1 MRQLLTCELVCQ
13 LSAAVTSLEHMTSQT
28 TIDTTGPG
36 DKAPAAPSDLSPA
49 SGLRGHPWFT
59 LITVAVGVMMVALDG
74 TIVAIANPA
83 IQKDLKASFA
93 DVQWITNGYFLALA
107 VSLITA
113 GKLGDRFGHR
123 QTFLIGVVGF
133 AAASGAIG
141 LSSSI
146 AAVVTFRVFQGLF
159 GALLMPAALGLLR
172 ATFPAEKL
180 NMAIGIWGMVI
191 GASTAGGP
199 ILGGVLVEHV
209 NWQSVFFINVPV
221 GAIALVLGL
230 LILLDHRAA
239 LGRGPLNEHSAS
251 RSFDILGIVLLSGA
265 MFCLVWAL
273 IKAPTWGWG
282 DGRTWTFIAVSVV
295 GFALFSFWETKV
307 KEPLIPLGLFRSVPL
322 SAGVVL
328 MVLMAIAFMG
338 GLFFVTFYLQNVHGM
353 KPIDAGL
360 HLLPLTGMMI
370 VGSPLAGAM
379 ITKLGPRIPLAG
391 GMAATAIAM
400 YGMSTLQTDTG
411 SAVMSLWFALLGLG
425 LAPVMVGATEVIV
438 GNAPMELSGVAGGL
452 QQAAMQIGGS
462 LGTAVLGAVMAS
474 KVDGDL
480 AANWK
485 DAGLPPLT
493 PTQLDQASEAVQ
505 VGVAPVAKGT
515 PEAIAAKIAD
525 VAHDTFISGM
535 SLASLVA
542 CSVAVVAVFV
552 ALLTKRGE
560 NAEAGAGAAHI

>member
-1 MRQLLTCELVCQ
+1 
-13 LSAAVTSLEHMTSQT
+13 MTSQT
-28 TIDTTGPG
+28 TVGTTGQGGESPS
-36 DKAPAAPSDLSPA
+36 APSEQPPA
-49 SGLRGHPWFT
+49 SGLRGHPWIT

-83 IQKDLKASFA
+83 IAKDLGASWA
-93 DVQWITNGYFLALA
+93 QVQWITNAYFLALA

-123 QTFLIGVVGF
+123 QTFLVGVVGF
-133 AAASGAIG
+133 AASSGAIG
-141 LSSSI
+141 LSHSI
-146 AAVVTFRVFQGLF
+146 GAVITFRVFQGLF

-221 GAIALVLGL
+221 GALALLLGAF
-230 LILLDHRAA
+230 ILLDHRAENA
-239 LGRGPLNEHSAS
+239 P
-251 RSFDILGIVLLSGA
+251 RSFDLLGIVLLSAA

-273 IKAPTWGWG
+273 IKAPDWGWG
-282 DGRTWTFIAVSVV
+282 AGRTWLFVAASVV
-295 GFALFSFWETKV
+295 GFGLFALWETKV
-307 KEPLIPLGLFRSVPL
+307 AEPLVPLTLFRSVPL

-328 MVLMAIAFMG
+328 MILMAIAFMG

-353 KPIDAGL
+353 SPIDAGL

-391 GMAATAIAM
+391 GMTATAVAM
-400 YGMSTLQTDTG
+400 YGMSTLETDTG
-411 SAVMSLWFALLGLG
+411 SGVMSLWFALLGLG

-474 KVDGDL
+474 KVDRDL
-480 AANWK
+480 PGNWAG
-485 DAGLPPLT
+485 AGLPRLT
-493 PTQLDQASEAVQ
+493 PTQLDQTAQYVQ
-505 VGVAPVAKGT
+505 QGAAPVAPGT
-515 PEAIAAKIAD
+515 RPETAAKIAD
-525 VAHDTFISGM
+525 VAHETFISGM

-542 CSVAVVAVFV
+542 AGVAAVAVLVAF
-552 ALLTKRGE
+552 LTKRGE
-560 NAEAGAGAAHI
+560 NVEAGAGAAHV

>member
-1 MRQLLTCELVCQ
+1 
-13 LSAAVTSLEHMTSQT
+13 MTSQT
-28 TIDTTGPG
+28 TIDKTGPG
-36 DKAPAAPSDLSPA
+36 DKIPVSPLDRAPST
-49 SGLRGHPWFT
+49 GLRGHPWFT

-83 IQKDLKASFA
+83 IQKDLGASFA

-107 VSLITA
+107 VTLITA

-141 LSSSI
+141 LSHSI
-146 AAVVTFRVFQGLF
+146 AFVVTFRVFQGLF

-199 ILGGVLVEHV
+199 ILGGLLVQHV
-209 NWQSVFFINVPV
+209 SWQSVFFINVPV
-221 GAIALVLGL
+221 GVIALVLGV
-230 LILLDHRAA
+230 LILTDHR
-239 LGRGPLNEHSAS
+239 SANAP
-251 RSFDILGIVLLSGA
+251 RSFDLLGIALLSGA

-273 IKAPTWGWG
+273 IKAPAWGWG
-282 DGRTWTFIAVSVV
+282 SATTWSFLGASILGFVV
-295 GFALFSFWETKV
+295 FALWEKRV
-307 KEPLIPLGLFRSVPL
+307 KEPLIPLALFRSVPL

-328 MVLMAIAFMG
+328 MVLMAIAFLG
-338 GLFFVTFYLQNVHGM
+338 GLFFVTFYLQRVHGM
-353 KPIDAGL
+353 SPVDAGL

-370 VGSPLAGAM
+370 VGSPLAGVL
-379 ITKLGPRIPLAG
+379 ITKAGPRIPLAG
-391 GMAATAIAM
+391 GMALTAISM
-400 YGMSTLQTDTG
+400 YGMSTLDTDT
-411 SAVMSLWFALLGLG
+411 SSLVMSIWFAGLGLG

-474 KVDGDL
+474 KVDNDL
-480 AANWK
+480 AGNWA
-485 DAGLPPLT
+485 DAKLPPLT
-493 PTQLDQASEAVQ
+493 PAQLDQASEAVRG
-505 VGVAPVAKGT
+505 GVAPVTPGT
-515 PEAIAAKIAD
+515 PAAIAARITD
-525 VAHDTFISGM
+525 VAHETFISGM
-535 SLASLVA
+535 SLACLVA
-542 CSVAVVAVFV
+542 AGVAVVAVFV

-560 NAEAGAGAAHI
+560 NADAAGAGAGHI

>member
-1 MRQLLTCELVCQ
+1 
-13 LSAAVTSLEHMTSQT
+13 MTSQT
-28 TIDTTGPG
+28 TIDATGPG
-36 DKAPAAPSDLSPA
+36 DGTPAVPSGSQPAA
-49 SGLRGHPWFT
+49 GLRGHPWLT

-83 IQKDLKASFA
+83 IGKDLHASWA
-93 DVQWITNGYFLALA
+93 QLQWITNAYFLALA

-123 QTFLIGVVGF
+123 QTFLIGVTGF

-141 LSSSI
+141 LSDSI

-221 GAIALVLGL
+221 GALALVLGM
-230 LILLDHRAA
+230 LILLDHRAENA
-239 LGRGPLNEHSAS
+239 P
-251 RSFDILGIVLLSGA
+251 RSFDLLGIALLSGA

-273 IKAPTWGWG
+273 IKAPAWGWG
-282 DGRTWTFIAVSVV
+282 DGKTWLFLIASVV
-295 GFALFSFWETKV
+295 GFALFALWEKRV
-307 KEPLIPLGLFRSVPL
+307 REPLIPLALFRSVAL

-353 KPIDAGL
+353 SPIDAGL

-370 VGSPLAGAM
+370 VGSPLAGAL
-379 ITKLGPRIPLAG
+379 ITKAGPRIPLAG
-391 GMAATAIAM
+391 GMAVTAIAM
-400 YGMSTLQTDTG
+400 YGMSTLEENTG
-411 SAVMSLWFALLGLG
+411 SGLMSVWFALLGLG

-474 KVDGDL
+474 KVDHTL
-480 AANWK
+480 AGNWA
-485 DAGLPPLT
+485 DAGLPELP
-493 PTQLDQASEAVQ
+493 PQQLHQAAEAVQ
-505 VGVAPVAKGT
+505 QGVAPVAEGT
-515 PEAIAAKIAD
+515 PAPIAEKITE
-525 VAHDTFISGM
+525 VAHHTFIDGM

-542 CSVAVVAVFV
+542 AGVAAVAVLV
-552 ALLTKRGE
+552 ALLTKRGS
-560 NAEAGAGAAHI
+560 NAEAGAGVGHI

>member
-1 MRQLLTCELVCQ
+1 
-13 LSAAVTSLEHMTSQT
+13 MTSQT
-28 TIDTTGPG
+28 TIDKTGPG
-36 DKAPAAPSDLSPA
+36 DGTPGAPLDGTPGK
-49 SGLRGHPWFT
+49 GLRGHPWFT

-83 IQKDLKASFA
+83 IGKDLGATWT
-93 DVQWITNGYFLALA
+93 DLQWITNAYFLALA

-123 QTFLIGVVGF
+123 QTFLIGVAGF
-133 AAASGAIG
+133 AASSAAIG
-141 LSSSI
+141 LSDGI
-146 AAVVTFRVFQGLF
+146 TMVIVFRVFQGLF

-221 GAIALVLGL
+221 GVLAVALGAW
-230 LILLDHRAA
+230 ILLDHRAENA
-239 LGRGPLNEHSAS
+239 P
-251 RSFDILGIVLLSGA
+251 RSFDLLGIALLSGA

-273 IKAPTWGWG
+273 IKAPEWGWG
-282 DGRTWTFIAVSVV
+282 DVQTWSFIVGSFV
-295 GFALFSFWETKV
+295 GFGAFAFWETKV
-307 KEPLIPLGLFRSVPL
+307 KEPLIPLALFRSVPL

-353 KPIDAGL
+353 SPIDAGL

-370 VGSPLAGAM
+370 VGSPLAGVM
-379 ITKLGPRIPLAG
+379 ITKVGPRIPLAG
-391 GMAATAIAM
+391 GMALTALAM
-400 YGMSTLQTDTG
+400 YGMSTLETDTG
-411 SAVMSLWFALLGLG
+411 SVAMSLWFALLGLG

-438 GNAPMELSGVAGGL
+438 GNAPLELSGVAGGL

-474 KVDGDL
+474 KVDNDL
-480 AANWK
+480 VGNWA
-485 DAGLPPLT
+485 DAGLPKLT
-493 PTQLDQASEAVQ
+493 PEQLAQAEPLVQ
-505 VGVAPVAKGT
+505 QGIAPVAEGT
-515 PEAIAAKIAD
+515 PAQIAAKITD

-542 CSVAVVAVFV
+542 AGVAVVAVLV
-552 ALLTKRGE
+552 AFLTKRGE
-560 NAEAGAGAAHI
+560 NAEAGAGVGHI

>member
-1 MRQLLTCELVCQ
+1 
-13 LSAAVTSLEHMTSQT
+13 MTSQT
-28 TIDTTGPG
+28 TIDTTGSG
-36 DKAPAAPSDLSPA
+36 DKASAAPSDLPPA
-49 SGLRGHPWFT
+49 QGLRGHPWFT

-83 IQKDLKASFA
+83 IQKDLGATFA
-93 DVQWITNGYFLALA
+93 QVQWITNGYFLALA

-141 LSSSI
+141 LSDSI
-146 AAVVTFRVFQGLF
+146 ALVVTFRVLQGLF

-209 NWQSVFFINVPV
+209 SWQSVFFINVPV
-221 GAIALVLGL
+221 GLVALVLGV
-230 LILLDHRAA
+230 LILLDHRAENA
-239 LGRGPLNEHSAS
+239 P
-251 RSFDILGIVLLSGA
+251 RSFDLLGIALLSAA

-282 DGRTWTFIAVSVV
+282 DGKTWAFVIGSVLLFAA
-295 GFALFSFWETKV
+295 FALWETKV
-307 KEPLIPLGLFRSVPL
+307 EEPLIPLALFRSVPL

-370 VGSPLAGAM
+370 VGSPLAGAL
-379 ITKLGPRIPLAG
+379 ITRLGPRIPLAG

-411 SAVMSLWFALLGLG
+411 SAAMSLWFALLGLG

-474 KVDGDL
+474 KVDSDL
-480 AANWK
+480 PSNWTA
-485 DAGLPPLT
+485 AGLPELT
-493 PTQLDQASEAVQ
+493 PAQLDQASEAVQ
-505 VGVAPVAKGT
+505 VGVAPVT
-515 PEAIAAKIAD
+515 PETPAEVAAKITD

-542 CSVAVVAVFV
+542 AGVAVVAVFV
-552 ALLTKRGE
+552 ALLTKRGA
-560 NAEAGAGAAHI
+560 NAEAGAGVGHI

>member
-1 MRQLLTCELVCQ
+1 
-13 LSAAVTSLEHMTSQT
+13 MTSQT
-28 TIDTTGPG
+28 TIDKTGPG
-36 DKAPAAPSDLSPA
+36 DKPSTPSGPAPAT
-49 SGLRGHPWFT
+49 GLRGHPWVT

-83 IQKDLKASFA
+83 IGKDLGASWSEL
-93 DVQWITNGYFLALA
+93 QWITNAYFLALA

-123 QTFLIGVVGF
+123 QTFLIGVAGF
-133 AAASGAIG
+133 AASSGAIG
-141 LSSSI
+141 LSDSI
-146 AAVVTFRVFQGLF
+146 AAVIVFRVFQGLF

-221 GAIALVLGL
+221 GVLAVVLGV
-230 LILLDHRAA
+230 LILLDHRAENA
-239 LGRGPLNEHSAS
+239 P
-251 RSFDILGIVLLSGA
+251 RSFDVVGIVLLSA
-265 MFCLVWAL
+265 SMFCLVWAL
-273 IKAPTWGWG
+273 IKAPEWGWG
-282 DGRTWTFIAVSVV
+282 DGKTWLFIAVSVV
-295 GFALFSFWETKV
+295 GFAAFSFWETKV
-307 KEPLIPLGLFRSVPL
+307 KEPLIPLAMFRSVPL

-353 KPIDAGL
+353 SPVDAGL
-360 HLLPLTGMMI
+360 HLLPLTAMMI
-370 VGSPLAGAM
+370 VASPLAGAM
-379 ITKLGPRIPLAG
+379 ITKFGPRVPLAG
-391 GMAATAIAM
+391 GMVCTAVAM
-400 YGMSTLQTDTG
+400 YGMSTLETDTG
-411 SAVMSLWFALLGLG
+411 SVAMSVWFALLGLG

-474 KVDGDL
+474 KVDSDL
-480 AANWK
+480 AGNWT
-485 DAGLPPLT
+485 DAGLPALT
-493 PTQLDQASEAVQ
+493 PAQEELTAQAVQ
-505 VGVAPVAKGT
+505 QGIAPVPEGT
-515 PEAIAAKIAD
+515 PEQIAAKITD
-525 VAHDTFISGM
+525 VAHDTFVSGM

-542 CSVAVVAVFV
+542 AGVAAVAVLVAF
-552 ALLTKRGE
+552 LTKRGE
-560 NAEAGAGAAHI
+560 NAEAGAGVGHI

>member
-1 MRQLLTCELVCQ
+1 
-13 LSAAVTSLEHMTSQT
+13 MTSQT
-28 TIDTTGPG
+28 TLDKTGPG
-36 DKAPAAPSDLSPA
+36 DGASLTPSDPA
-49 SGLRGHPWFT
+49 SAQGLRGHPWFT
-59 LITVAVGVMMVALDG
+59 LLTVAVGVMMVALDG

-83 IQKDLKASFA
+83 IQKDLDASFA

-146 AAVVTFRVFQGLF
+146 AAVVAFRVLQGLF

-199 ILGGVLVEHV
+199 ILGGVLVENV
-209 NWQSVFFINVPV
+209 SWQSVFFINVPV
-221 GAIALVLGL
+221 GVLALVLGVM
-230 LILLDHRAA
+230 ILLDHRAENA
-239 LGRGPLNEHSAS
+239 P
-251 RSFDILGIVLLSGA
+251 RSFDLLGIALLSAA

-273 IKAPTWGWG
+273 IKAPEWGWG
-282 DGRTWTFIAVSVV
+282 AGQTWAFV
-295 GFALFSFWETKV
+295 GASLLCFALFAFWETRV
-307 KEPLIPLGLFRSVPL
+307 SEPLIPLTLFRSVAL

-353 KPIDAGL
+353 SPIDAGL

-370 VGSPLAGAM
+370 VGSPLAGAL
-379 ITKLGPRIPLAG
+379 ITKLGPRVPLAG
-391 GMAATAIAM
+391 GMAVTALAM
-400 YGMSTLQTDTG
+400 YGMSTLERDTG
-411 SAVMSLWFALLGLG
+411 SGLMSLWFALLGLG

-474 KVDGDL
+474 KVDSDL
-480 AANWK
+480 GGNWT
-485 DAGLPPLT
+485 DAGLPRLT
-493 PTQLDQASEAVQ
+493 PDQLDQASEAVQ
-505 VGVAPVAKGT
+505 VGVPPIAPNT
-515 PEAIAAKIAD
+515 PEQLVGKITD

-542 CSVAVVAVFV
+542 AGVAGVAVLV
-552 ALLTKRGE
+552 ALLTKRGA
-560 NAEAGAGAAHI
+560 NAGAGAGAAHI

>member
-1 MRQLLTCELVCQ
+1 
-13 LSAAVTSLEHMTSQT
+13 MTSQT
-28 TIDTTGPG
+28 AIDSTGPG
-36 DKAPAAPSDLSPA
+36 GRAPADPSQGPSA
-49 SGLRGHPWFT
+49 EGLRGHPWLT
-59 LITVAVGVMMVALDG
+59 LLTVAVGVMMVALDG

-83 IQKDLKASFA
+83 IAKDLGATFA
-93 DVQWITNGYFLALA
+93 EVQWITNAYFLALA

-141 LSSSI
+141 LSDSI
-146 AAVVTFRVFQGLF
+146 ALVVVFRVFQGLF

-180 NMAIGIWGMVI
+180 NMAIGLWGMVI

-221 GAIALVLGL
+221 GLLALVLGV
-230 LILLDHRAA
+230 LILLDHRAENA
-239 LGRGPLNEHSAS
+239 P
-251 RSFDILGIVLLSGA
+251 RSFDILGIALLSGA

-273 IKAPTWGWG
+273 IKAPAWGWG
-282 DGRTWTFIAVSVV
+282 DGVTWAFVLGSAVL
-295 GFALFSFWETKV
+295 FAAFAYWETKV
-307 KEPLIPLGLFRSVPL
+307 REPLIPLALFRSVPL

-328 MVLMAIAFMG
+328 MVLMAVAFLG

-353 KPIDAGL
+353 SPIDAGL

-370 VGSPLAGAM
+370 VGSPLAGAL

-400 YGMSTLQTDTG
+400 YGMSTLETDTG
-411 SAVMSLWFALLGLG
+411 SAVMSVWFALLGLG

-474 KVDGDL
+474 KVDSDL
-480 AANWK
+480 PVNWK
-485 DAGLPPLT
+485 DAGLPALT
-493 PTQLDQASEAVQ
+493 PAQLDQASEAVQ
-505 VGVAPVAKGT
+505 VGAAPVAKGT

-542 CSVAVVAVFV
+542 SGVAVVAVVV
-552 ALLTKRGE
+552 ALFTKRGE
-560 NAEAGAGAAHI
+560 NADAGAGPGHI

>member
-1 MRQLLTCELVCQ
+1 
-13 LSAAVTSLEHMTSQT
+13 MTSQT
-28 TIDTTGPG
+28 TIDATGPEG
-36 DKAPAAPSDLSPA
+36 AAPKAPLESPPA
-49 SGLRGHPWFT
+49 GGLRGHPWLT

-83 IQKDLKASFA
+83 IQKDLGATFA
-93 DVQWITNGYFLALA
+93 QVQWITNGYFLALA

-123 QTFLIGVVGF
+123 QTFLIGVTGF

-141 LSSSI
+141 LSHSI

-209 NWQSVFFINVPV
+209 DWQSVFFINVPV
-221 GAIALVLGL
+221 GALALLLGV
-230 LILLDHRAA
+230 LILLDHRAENA
-239 LGRGPLNEHSAS
+239 P
-251 RSFDILGIVLLSGA
+251 RSFDLLGIALLSGA

-282 DGRTWTFIAVSVV
+282 DGRTWLFIGASAVL
-295 GFALFSFWETKV
+295 FAVFSFWETRV
-307 KEPLIPLGLFRSVPL
+307 EEPLIPLGLFRSVPL

-353 KPIDAGL
+353 SPIDAGL

-370 VGSPLAGAM
+370 VGSPLAGAA

-400 YGMSTLQTDTG
+400 YGMSTLQAGTG
-411 SAVMSLWFALLGLG
+411 SGVMSVWFALLGLG

-474 KVDGDL
+474 KVDSDL
-480 AANWK
+480 PGNWAG
-485 DAGLPPLT
+485 AGLPKLT
-493 PTQLDQASEAVQ
+493 PDQLDKASEAVQ
-505 VGVAPVAKGT
+505 VGVAPVPKGV
-515 PEAIAAKIAD
+515 PEQIAAKITE
-525 VAHDTFISGM
+525 VAHHTFISGM

-542 CSVAVVAVFV
+542 AGVAAVAVLV
-552 ALLTKRGE
+552 ALLTKRGA
-560 NAEAGAGAAHI
+560 NAEAGAGVGHI

>member
-1 MRQLLTCELVCQ
+1 
-13 LSAAVTSLEHMTSQT
+13 MTSQT
-28 TIDTTGPG
+28 TVDKTGPE
-36 DKAPAAPSDLSPA
+36 DKAPAAPSDPTPSQGR
-49 SGLRGHPWFT
+49 GLRGHPWFT
-59 LITVAVGVMMVALDG
+59 LLTVAVGVMMVALDG

-83 IQKDLKASFA
+83 IAKDLGATWA
-93 DVQWITNGYFLALA
+93 DVQWITNAYFLALA
-107 VSLITA
+107 VTLITA

-141 LSSSI
+141 LSNSV
-146 AAVVTFRVFQGLF
+146 AFVVTFRVFQGLF

-199 ILGGVLVEHV
+199 ILGGFLVENV
-209 NWQSVFFINVPV
+209 SWQSVFWINVPV
-221 GAIALVLGL
+221 GILAVVLGA
-230 LILLDHRAA
+230 LILLDHRAENA
-239 LGRGPLNEHSAS
+239 P
-251 RSFDILGIVLLSGA
+251 RSFDALGIALLSAA
-265 MFCLVWAL
+265 MFSLVWAL
-273 IKAPTWGWG
+273 IKAPEWGWG
-282 DGRTWTFIAVSVV
+282 DGQTWAFLIASVA
-295 GFALFSFWETKV
+295 GFALFAFWETKV
-307 KEPLIPLGLFRSVPL
+307 KEPLIPLALFRSVPL

-338 GLFFVTFYLQNVHGM
+338 GLFFVTFYLQNVHGQS
-353 KPIDAGL
+353 PIEAGL

-370 VGSPLAGAM
+370 VGSPLAGVL
-379 ITKLGPRIPLAG
+379 ITKLGPRVPLAG
-391 GMAATAIAM
+391 GMALTAIAM
-400 YGMSTLQTDTG
+400 YGMSTLETDTG
-411 SAVMSLWFALLGLG
+411 SAAMSLWFALLGLG

-438 GNAPMELSGVAGGL
+438 GNAPLELSGVAGGL

-462 LGTAVLGAVMAS
+462 LGTAVLGAVMTS
-474 KVDGDL
+474 KVDSDL
-480 AANWK
+480 AGNWV

-493 PTQLDQASEAVQ
+493 DAQLAQASQAVQ
-505 VGVAPVAKGT
+505 QGAAPVPEGT
-515 PEAIAAKIAD
+515 PVEIAAKITD

-542 CSVAVVAVFV
+542 AGVATVAVLVAF
-552 ALLTKRGE
+552 LTKRGE

>member
-1 MRQLLTCELVCQ
+1 
-13 LSAAVTSLEHMTSQT
+13 MTSQT
-28 TIDTTGPG
+28 TIDTTEPG
-36 DKAPAAPSDLSPA
+36 DEAPAAPSDAPGA
-49 SGLRGHPWFT
+49 SGLRGHPWLT

-123 QTFLIGVVGF
+123 QTFLIGVTGF

-141 LSSSI
+141 LSNSI
-146 AAVVTFRVFQGLF
+146 AAVVTFRVLQGLF

-221 GAIALVLGL
+221 GAIALILGL
-230 LILLDHRAA
+230 LILLDHRAENA
-239 LGRGPLNEHSAS
+239 P
-251 RSFDILGIVLLSGA
+251 RSFDLLGIALLSGA

-273 IKAPTWGWG
+273 IKAPAWGWG
-282 DGRTWTFIAVSVV
+282 DGRTWTFIAVSVL

-322 SAGVVL
+322 SAGAVL

-353 KPIDAGL
+353 KPIEAGL

-370 VGSPLAGAM
+370 VGSPLAGAL

-474 KVDGDL
+474 KVDNDL
-480 AANWK
+480 AGNWK

-493 PTQLDQASEAVQ
+493 PAQLGQASEAVQ

-515 PEAIAAKIAD
+515 PDAIAAKIAD

-542 CSVAVVAVFV
+542 CGVAVVAVFV

>member
-1 MRQLLTCELVCQ
+1 
-13 LSAAVTSLEHMTSQT
+13 MTSQT
-28 TIDTTGPG
+28 TIETTGQG
-36 DKAPAAPSDLSPA
+36 GEAAAAPADGAPA
-49 SGLRGHPWFT
+49 RGLRGHPWFT

-83 IQKDLKASFA
+83 IAKDLGATFA
-93 DVQWITNGYFLALA
+93 DVQWITNAYFLALA

-123 QTFLIGVVGF
+123 QTFLIGVTGF

-141 LSSSI
+141 LSHSI
-146 AAVVTFRVFQGLF
+146 AFVVTFRVFQGVF

-199 ILGGVLVEHV
+199 ILGGLLVQHV
-209 NWQSVFFINVPV
+209 SWQSVFFINVPV
-221 GAIALVLGL
+221 GLIALTLGL
-230 LILLDHRAA
+230 LILLDHRAENA
-239 LGRGPLNEHSAS
+239 P

-273 IKAPTWGWG
+273 IKAPSWGWG
-282 DGRTWTFIAVSVV
+282 DGRTWLFIGLSAL
-295 GFALFSFWETKV
+295 GFALFSVWETRV

-353 KPIDAGL
+353 SPVDAGL

-370 VGSPLAGAM
+370 VGSPLAGLA
-379 ITKLGPRIPLAG
+379 ITKLGPRIPLAS

-400 YGMSTLQTDTG
+400 YGMSTLKADTSSG
-411 SAVMSLWFALLGLG
+411 LMSIWFALLGFG

-474 KVDGDL
+474 KVDSDL
-480 AANWK
+480 GGNWTAAK
-485 DAGLPPLT
+485 LPPLT
-493 PTQLDQASEAVQ
+493 PAQLDQASEAVR
-505 VGVAPVAKGT
+505 VGAAPVTKET
-515 PEAIAAKIAD
+515 PAAIAAQITD
-525 VAHDTFISGM
+525 VAHETFISGM
-535 SLASLVA
+535 SLACLVA
-542 CSVAVVAVFV
+542 AGVAVVAVFV

-560 NAEAGAGAAHI
+560 NAEAGAGVGHI

>member
-1 MRQLLTCELVCQ
+1 
-13 LSAAVTSLEHMTSQT
+13 
-28 TIDTTGPG
+28 
-36 DKAPAAPSDLSPA
+36 
-49 SGLRGHPWFT
+49 
-59 LITVAVGVMMVALDG
+59 MMVALDG

-83 IQKDLKASFA
+83 IQDDLHASLA
-93 DVQWITNGYFLALA
+93 DVQWITNAYFLALA

-123 QTFLIGVVGF
+123 QTFLIGVTGF

-141 LSSSI
+141 LSGSI
-146 AAVVTFRVFQGLF
+146 GVVVAFRVFQGLF

-221 GAIALVLGL
+221 GALALILGL
-230 LILLDHRAA
+230 VILLDHRAENA
-239 LGRGPLNEHSAS
+239 P
-251 RSFDILGIVLLSGA
+251 RSFDIGGIVLLSGS

-273 IKAPTWGWG
+273 IKAPEWGWG
-282 DGRTWTFIAVSVV
+282 DGKTWLFIGASAV
-295 GFALFSFWETKV
+295 GFAAFSFWETRV
-307 KEPLIPLGLFRSVPL
+307 REPLLPLAMFRSVPL

-353 KPIDAGL
+353 SPVDAGL

-379 ITKLGPRIPLAG
+379 ITKVGPRIPLAG
-391 GMAATAIAM
+391 GMACTAVAM
-400 YGMSTLQTDTG
+400 YGISTLETDTG
-411 SAVMSLWFALLGLG
+411 SGVMSLWFALLGLG

-474 KVDGDL
+474 KVDSDL
-480 AANWK
+480 AGNWA
-485 DAGLPPLT
+485 DAGLPKLSPE
-493 PTQLDQASEAVQ
+493 QLHQASEAVR
-505 VGVAPVAKGT
+505 VGVPPVPQGAPEPV
-515 PEAIAAKIAD
+515 AAKIAG

-542 CSVAVVAVFV
+542 AGVAAVAVLV
-552 ALLTKRGE
+552 ALLTKRGV
-560 NAEAGAGAAHI
+560 NAEAGAGVGHI

>member
-1 MRQLLTCELVCQ
+1 
-13 LSAAVTSLEHMTSQT
+13 MTSQT
-28 TIDTTGPG
+28 TVDKTGPG
-36 DKAPAAPSDLSPA
+36 DKAPVVPSDPTTNQGR
-49 SGLRGHPWFT
+49 GLRGHPWFT
-59 LITVAVGVMMVALDG
+59 LLTVAVGVMMVALDG
-74 TIVAIANPA
+74 TIVAIANPVIA
-83 IQKDLKASFA
+83 DDLKASFA
-93 DVQWITNGYFLALA
+93 EVQWITNAYFLALA
-107 VSLITA
+107 VTLITA

-141 LSSSI
+141 LSDSV
-146 AAVVTFRVFQGLF
+146 AFVVVFRVFQGLF

-199 ILGGVLVEHV
+199 ILGGFLVENV
-209 NWQSVFFINVPV
+209 SWQSVFWINVPV
-221 GAIALVLGL
+221 GVLAVALGAW
-230 LILLDHRAA
+230 ILLDHRAENA
-239 LGRGPLNEHSAS
+239 P
-251 RSFDILGIVLLSGA
+251 RSFDILGIALLSGA

-273 IKAPTWGWG
+273 IKAPEWGWG
-282 DGRTWTFIAVSVV
+282 DGLTWTFLVASIAL
-295 GFALFSFWETKV
+295 FALFAFWETKV

-353 KPIDAGL
+353 SPIDAGL

-370 VGSPLAGAM
+370 VGSPLAGAI
-379 ITKLGPRIPLAG
+379 ITKAGPRIPLAG
-391 GMAATAIAM
+391 GMALTAIAM
-400 YGMSTLQTDTG
+400 YGMSTLETDTG

-438 GNAPMELSGVAGGL
+438 GNAPLELSGVAGGL

-474 KVDGDL
+474 KVDSDL
-480 AANWK
+480 PGNWT

-493 PTQLDQASEAVQ
+493 EVQFGQASEAVQ
-505 VGVAPVAKGT
+505 VGVPPMAEGT
-515 PEAIAAKIAD
+515 TEIAAKITT
-525 VAHDTFISGM
+525 VAHDTFMSGM

-542 CSVAVVAVFV
+542 AGVAAVAVLVAF
-552 ALLTKRGE
+552 LTKRGE

>member
-1 MRQLLTCELVCQ
+1 
-13 LSAAVTSLEHMTSQT
+13 MTSQT
-28 TIDTTGPG
+28 TIDKTGPE
-36 DKAPAAPSDLSPA
+36 DKTPDSPSDRAPST
-49 SGLRGHPWFT
+49 GLRGHPWFT

-83 IQKDLKASFA
+83 IKDDLGATFA
-93 DVQWITNGYFLALA
+93 DVQWITNAYFLALA

-123 QTFLIGVVGF
+123 QTFLIGVTGF

-141 LSSSI
+141 LSHSI
-146 AAVVTFRVFQGLF
+146 AFVVTFRVFQGLF

-199 ILGGVLVEHV
+199 ILGGLLVQHV
-209 NWQSVFFINVPV
+209 SWQSVFFINVPV
-221 GAIALVLGL
+221 GLIALALGA
-230 LILLDHRAA
+230 LILLDHRAENA
-239 LGRGPLNEHSAS
+239 P
-251 RSFDILGIVLLSGA
+251 RSFDLVGIVLLSGA

-282 DGRTWTFIAVSVV
+282 DGKTWLFIGVSVV
-295 GFALFSFWETKV
+295 GFVAFSFWETRV

-353 KPIDAGL
+353 SPVDAGL

-370 VGSPLAGAM
+370 VGSPLAGLA

-400 YGMSTLQTDTG
+400 YGMSTLEADTSSG
-411 SAVMSLWFALLGLG
+411 LMSIWFALLGLG

-474 KVDGDL
+474 KVDSDL
-480 AANWK
+480 PGNWTAAK
-485 DAGLPPLT
+485 LPPLT
-493 PTQLDQASEAVQ
+493 PAQLDQASEAVRG
-505 VGVAPVAKGT
+505 GVAPVTKET
-515 PEAIAAKIAD
+515 PAAIAAQITD
-525 VAHDTFISGM
+525 VAHETFISGM
-535 SLASLVA
+535 SLACLVA
-542 CSVAVVAVFV
+542 AGVAVVAVLV

-560 NAEAGAGAAHI
+560 NAEAGAGVGHI